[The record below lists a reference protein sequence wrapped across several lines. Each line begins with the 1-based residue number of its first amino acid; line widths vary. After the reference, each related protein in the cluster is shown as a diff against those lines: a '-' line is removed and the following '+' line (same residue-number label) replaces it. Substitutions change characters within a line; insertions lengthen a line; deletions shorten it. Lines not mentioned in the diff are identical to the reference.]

1 MDSKEREK
9 KKMKKAARVY
19 LVELCEKYGFIYPEF
34 FSEKEL
40 MRMLN
45 IVEAKDREKL
55 YACYEVLRKEFSP
68 SQRPS
73 DRQIIMGVKKL
84 VNAGRVH
91 EVSEFVIHSMGNV
104 SRSVMNGFLDRHSL
118 MENIKKARKD
128 TREWCLVDE
137 KNQINFVFSSMSKAA
152 KYLGISEPTARRK
165 ATERISFSDGS
176 FLISYYDY
184 YLDSGMLY
192 FK

>member
-1 MDSKEREK
+1 MNSQERQK

-40 MRMLN
+40 MRMLKV
-45 IVEAKDREKL
+45 VESKDREKL
-55 YACYEVLRKEFSP
+55 CACYEVLRKEFSP

-91 EVSEFVIHSMGNV
+91 EVSEFVMHSMGNV
-104 SRSVMNGFLDRHSL
+104 SRSVMNGFLDRNSL
-118 MENIKKARKD
+118 TEKLKKARKD

-137 KNQINFVFSSMSKAA
+137 QSRMKFVFPSISEAA
-152 KYLGISEPTARRK
+152 KHLGISEPTARRK

-184 YLDSGMLY
+184 YLDSGMRY